1 MLDKDFNEYD
11 NDYITLWS
19 NYCVNRSAKR
29 IHNYIEALAELGHI
43 NAINCYYLLKNNST
57 NNEKIDST
65 NNEKID
71 SNLTKIYETSGDN
84 KFMVKYAHFSR
95 LEFKTINELG
105 DFKEEYGALT
115 CMQDLI
121 RDYWRLKKSLN
132 EELKGVIDIQ
142 NYQYYDELQRF
153 KETCA
158 KLEKTDF
165 IKELRETVDLGIKE
179 YNDKASSLIT
189 KTLRLQYI
197 FSLMI
202 EYREFINCDINI
214 LDIKNIHRKLELALN
229 SDPNN
234 VVLQYLYARN
244 LNILSRYD
252 SINLI
257 EKCRIRDY
265 GDFIFSV
272 LGARGLS
279 KSLRHYI
286 DNKDLD
292 FKEAEDGT
300 NDEND
305 IKKLK

>member
-1 MLDKDFNEYD
+1 MLEKDFNEYD

-19 NYCVNRSAKR
+19 NYYVNRSEKR
-29 IHNYIEALAELGHI
+29 IHNYMEALAELGHI
-43 NAINCYYLLKNNST
+43 NAINCYYLLKDN
-57 NNEKIDST
+57 ST

-132 EELKGVIDIQ
+132 EELEGVIDSQ
-142 NYQYYDELQRF
+142 NYKYYDGLQRF

-214 LDIKNIHRKLELALN
+214 SDIKNIHKKLELALN
-229 SDPNN
+229 NDSNN

-244 LNILSRYD
+244 LDMLSRYD

-257 EKCRIRDY
+257 EKCRMRDY

-286 DNKDLD
+286 DNKGLD
-292 FKEAEDGT
+292 SKVENST

-305 IKKLK
+305 IKNLK